1 MIDFLRAGLKGAG
14 LRQSLIANNI
24 ANMHT
29 PGFHRGQ
36 VQFETLL
43 TDDAMFEKVLSEAL
57 EDHKAPDLEAA
68 DALIFTPN
76 TTELNETGNDVSLD
90 MEVGEMVKNVTRYK
104 TYIRLLGR
112 ELRNLDLA
120 VRETNM

>member
-1 MIDFLRAGLKGAG
+1 MPQSPSMIDFLRAGLKGAG
-14 LRQSLIANNI
+14 LRQSRIPNNI
-24 ANMHT
+24 ANLDT
-29 PGFHRGQ
+29 PGFRRA
-36 VQFETLL
+36 
-43 TDDAMFEKVLSEAL
+43 DAMFEKVLSEAL